1 MRRSVSNRKVLMRQV
16 SPLLRRSFT
25 TRSTQ
30 LLRIG
35 VRDKVYCQI
44 SVCRQFPQRKWL
56 RSTFCLGPSIYLC
69 PMKYR
74 VKIGMGKVEIGFRSC
89 YLAGTRSIHRTMKN
103 SDLGYC
109 LYFWKKVIVWCLG
122 VCTFI
127 IAIAILCADTI
138 LMANTNPHELKKTNS
153 EPRGESWVILCRR

>member
-109 LYFWKKVIVWCLG
+109 LYFWKKVIVWCVHL
-122 VCTFI
+122 
-127 IAIAILCADTI
+127 
-138 LMANTNPHELKKTNS
+138 HHRNS
-153 EPRGESWVILCRR
+153 NIMCRHNSNGQYKPTRI